1 MTNSY
6 ISVAIQ
12 MKKNVL
18 HYKKG
23 NGGLV
28 NGIKI

>member
-12 MKKNVL
+12 MKKTC
-18 HYKKG
+18 YTIKKR